1 MTDDQIDE
9 ILQTVWKREKQ
20 MNDFTVQKITV
31 SKLINDEWHEAFT
44 CETPLP
50 EQTLIDIVSVFIGL
64 GTKRERKLEDML
76 KKKTS
81 RKTALAKKKEKSNG

>member
-9 ILQTVWKREKQ
+9 ILQTAWRMEKK
-20 MNDFTVQKITV
+20 MDDMTAHKITV
-31 SKLINDEWHEAFT
+31 SRLINDEWHEALT

-81 RKTALAKKKEKSNG
+81 RKTALAKKKEKNNG

>member
-9 ILQTVWKREKQ
+9 ILQTAWKREKQ
-20 MNDFTVQKITV
+20 MEDYTVQKITV
-31 SKLINDEWHEAFT
+31 SQLINDEWHESFV
-44 CETPLP
+44 CEMPLQK
-50 EQTLIDIVSVFIGL
+50 QTLIDIVSVFIGL

-81 RKTALAKKKEKSNG
+81 RKSSITKSKEKSNG

>member
-9 ILQTVWKREKQ
+9 ILQTAWRMEKK
-20 MNDFTVQKITV
+20 MDDMTVHKITV
-31 SKLINDEWHEAFT
+31 SRLINDEWHDALT

-50 EQTLIDIVSVFIGL
+50 GQTLIDIVSVFIGL